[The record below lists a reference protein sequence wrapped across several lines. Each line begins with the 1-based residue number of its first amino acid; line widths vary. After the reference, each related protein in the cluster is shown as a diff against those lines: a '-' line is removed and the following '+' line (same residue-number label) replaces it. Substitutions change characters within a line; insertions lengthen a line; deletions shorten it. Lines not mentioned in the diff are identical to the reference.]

1 MSARHLYVSRFL
13 LMLKEVLLPSPIL
26 LLLDYLGSNQD

>member
-13 LMLKEVLLPSPIL
+13 LMLKEAQLPSL
-26 LLLDYLGSNQD
+26 LYGLLDYLGSNQD